1 MKLETERLILR
12 EIRLDDA
19 EPMFR
24 NWANDPKVT
33 EHLTWLPHGR
43 IEVTRE
49 RVARWVEEIGQ
60 PGIHRFVITIK
71 DSDEPW
77 GTIDVVNYHDGNPEI
92 GYCLSSQKWNQ
103 GYMTEACKAFIDYL
117 FSLGFKKVIIRANVG
132 NIGSSRDIQKCG
144 LKFCF
149 VEKKE
154 HCSEIRPEPVEI
166 NWYEIER
173 S

>member
-71 DSDEPW
+71 GSDEPW
-77 GTIDVVNYHDGNPEI
+77 GTIDVVDYHDGNPEI

-132 NIGSSRDIQKCG
+132 NIGSNRVIQKCG

-154 HCSEIRPEPVEI
+154 HCSESRPEPVEI

-173 S
+173 P